1 MPALITHDF
10 FGQDV
15 YDHIFRNGGGTRD
28 EAEAFLLGN
37 QGPDPLFY
45 AVADPRLHEH
55 NRLGNVMHSEKPS
68 ELIKAFKDS
77 LGILD
82 DDEQPVGRAYAF
94 GFLCHYTL
102 DSNMLSR
109 DDAHEVHAVIE
120 SELDELVL
128 FEKRGETVATFQP
141 WREIL
146 QASDFVLGA
155 VSKMY
160 SYAALTVYGRI
171 VPRDLFARSV
181 RNFRRVQRLFY
192 SKTGAKR
199 ALLGRIEGLVRPYSF
214 YQSMSHRPVAL
225 TESIY
230 DNRAHEAWENPY
242 TGEVSTAS
250 FWDLYGRAL
259 EKAEENID
267 AFDRDDFDLGAARAL
282 TGELDFSGRPVVATL
297 VSVEDGG
304 TAHGA
309 EGETANATEPSGRN
323 AAASNSPAP
332 RGA

>member
-15 YDHIFRNGGGTRD
+15 YDRLFRDIGGTRD

-45 AVADPRLHEH
+45 AVTDPRLREH

-68 ELIKAFKDS
+68 ELVKAFKDS

-82 DDEQPVGRAYAF
+82 EDELPVGRAYAF

-102 DSNMLSR
+102 DSTLHPLVFFHEYRLTDAGEPGLSR

-146 QASDFVLGA
+146 QASDFVLGV
-155 VSKMY
+155 VSKMF
-160 SYAALTVYGRI
+160 SYVALTVYGRI

-181 RNFRRVQRLFY
+181 RGFRRVQRLFY

-199 ALLGRIEGLVRPYSF
+199 AALGRIEQLVRPYSF
-214 YQSMSHRPVAL
+214 YQSM
-225 TESIY
+225 
-230 DNRAHEAWENPY
+230 ENPY

-250 FWDLYGRAL
+250 FWDLYGQAL
-259 EKAEENID
+259 ERAEENIA
-267 AFDRDDFDLGAARAL
+267 AFERDGFDLEAARSL

-297 VSVEDGG
+297 VSVEDGAPPAAG
-304 TAHGA
+304 HGA
-309 EGETANATEPSGRN
+309 AGDDVPAG
-323 AAASNSPAP
+323 ASDASSPAP
-332 RGA
+332 SGA